1 MSTTQAWSGP
11 GIILSFFKLLD
22 SPTISEETLEDWF
35 GREYAPAL
43 IASGV
48 VKKAWLYQAAN
59 ADYDKQHLIVYNV
72 PELAQVQAGKIQE
85 VPRTSNSGLFE
96 GTVDDYIEIETRIYS
111 FVQLY
116 EKSAHG
122 EGMSQNHTDGFIE
135 WQLISRAT
143 EAAPVMMLAM
153 VQPAQGGEADLDA
166 WYKDEHNEQMS
177 KEPGY
182 WRTSR
187 FSLLHQH
194 STGSQQYEKLSFL
207 AAHEFGEDNTL
218 GTEVKPLDPMTDWT
232 KKVIANAKA
241 IDAAIYHK
249 QRGFGD
255 S

>member
-1 MSTTQAWSGP
+1 MSTPQAWSGP

-122 EGMSQNHTDGFIE
+122 E
-135 WQLISRAT
+135 

-194 STGSQQYEKLSFL
+194 STGSQQNEKLSFL
-207 AAHEFGEDNTL
+207 AVHEFGEENAL

-232 KKVIANAKA
+232 KKVMASAKG